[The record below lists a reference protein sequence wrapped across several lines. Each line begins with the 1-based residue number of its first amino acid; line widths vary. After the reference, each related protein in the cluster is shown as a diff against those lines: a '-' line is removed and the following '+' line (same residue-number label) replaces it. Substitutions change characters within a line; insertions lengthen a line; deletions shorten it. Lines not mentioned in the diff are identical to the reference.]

1 MAIYL
6 SGRIKNAL
14 FKHLLYCL
22 FDKVLDE
29 SLTMLKFVFIGL
41 IHSGVIPT
49 ILIFLV
55 LNFLMSLSEIKFS
68 GEEA

>member
-1 MAIYL
+1 M
-6 SGRIKNAL
+6 
-14 FKHLLYCL
+14 LYCL